1 MKSIQA
7 SRRWH
12 RKLVALIA
20 MPLLLTII
28 SGSIFAILKPMGI
41 YPLWLIRIHTG
52 NFGIINLQPIY
63 SPVLGILTLLALAT
77 GLTLLRR
84 PQKQNASKY

>member
-1 MKSIQA
+1 
-7 SRRWH
+7 
-12 RKLVALIA
+12 
-20 MPLLLTII
+20 
-28 SGSIFAILKPMGI
+28 MGI